1 MRGSACEEGKGNGGN
16 SLSSEAIASRLSRT
30 TGLPALLGY
39 LENVPTDGSGRRR
52 ERERV
57 IARAR
62 YLNDM
67 PFMHH
72 FSVGRPSFRTADAM
86 DGIQSL
92 S

>member
-1 MRGSACEEGKGNGGN
+1 MGRDEG
-16 SLSSEAIASRLSRT
+16 
-30 TGLPALLGY
+30 
-39 LENVPTDGSGRRR
+39 

-62 YLNDM
+62 YLNEM

-86 DGIQSL
+86 DGIWDPFSL
-92 S
+92 ATCHEEENKQQQEAGPRGGGGGGTHDAGDADGRTGAGGV